1 MLSKN
6 VNNKKCAPNMVF
18 FNEKKIINLDFFSIF
33 LLEFM
38 VSINSSFDLA
48 KSSDA
53 KKKEVGHDTKK
64 I

>member
-1 MLSKN
+1 MKWAKTIQYL
-6 VNNKKCAPNMVF
+6 V
-18 FNEKKIINLDFFSIF
+18 KILDFFSIF

-53 KKKEVGHDTKK
+53 PKKEVGHDTKK